1 MNAVVVVTTIMGSYG
16 TTTVLIIFHQIMM
29 DELFGI
35 GMMNL
40 LFNGLKWFI
49 VKCGYS
55 FGTISART
63 NMARTLPFLNVA
75 LKEKCFN
82 GHYNSMDYCRPF
94 FNAAAALKATYFYH

>member
-1 MNAVVVVTTIMGSYG
+1 MGSYG
-16 TTTVLIIFHQIMM
+16 TTTVLIIFHQIMT

-55 FGTISART
+55 FGTTSART
-63 NMARTLPFLNVA
+63 NMARTLQFLNVA

-82 GHYNSMDYCRPF
+82 GHYNSMDYYRPLF
-94 FNAAAALKATYFYH
+94 IAAAALKATYFYH